1 MKRTAPRCSSD
12 QFPIGPPIGYR
23 TGRSIRRPFGSSL
36 SETFLDHSSVRNRH
50 WIFLPQRIHFLFL
63 LGTPIGLCFS
73 FYVFTIRNKTARFC
87 RHFTAGIIV
96 NLTLIILL
104 VVSYFALRE
113 IRELENR
120 PGLVAPAQKPPG
132 ETKLK

>member
-1 MKRTAPRCSSD
+1 MSE
-12 QFPIGPPIGYR
+12 
-23 TGRSIRRPFGSSL
+23 RSIPYWSPLSDIEQEDVFVDPSEVRSAKLSWIIPLFGIAIGFFS
-36 SETFLDHSSVRNRH
+36 
-50 WIFLPQRIHFLFL
+50 PQLIHVLFL
-63 LGTPIGLCFS
+63 LGIPIGLCFS

-87 RHFTAGIIV
+87 RHFAAGIIV